1 MLSDD
6 ILKAKEKGQ
15 NNIKLYLPS
24 GGLYLSGNRLLKIK
38 EITYKKALELSKK
51 GIIGIAP
58 EDIILADKLSIE
70 IIISSEDERQ
80 PSIIRG
86 YVSHS

>member
-6 ILKAKEKGQ
+6 ILMAKKMGKTAI
-15 NNIKLYLPS
+15 NLYS
-24 GGLYLSGNRLLKIK
+24 EDGLYLKGGRVLKIK
-38 EITYKKALELSKK
+38 EITYKKALELAEKK
-51 GIIGIAP
+51 IIDIER
-58 EDIILADKLSIE
+58 EDIILADRLSVE
-70 IIISSEDERQ
+70 IIIGKER